1 MCPVTRYPGCSHVS
15 ASGGVSSVAAVPRLG
30 WSYCFVPSFLG
41 DSCAHHQNSSF
52 PRPVSVTPDSGHGE
66 VGRDLKRDDD
76 KKSVEYSGAGGRTS
90 GLVASLLQA
99 STLERRLPGL
109 AGLSSPD
116 LEHLRS
122 CWCFSGRLTPAPA
135 CKTLEQ
141 CLGTFAVV
149 TPGVLLAAHPSRLLM
164 SPSRSPLPAAHAPG

>member
-1 MCPVTRYPGCSHVS
+1 M
-15 ASGGVSSVAAVPRLG
+15 
-30 WSYCFVPSFLG
+30 
-41 DSCAHHQNSSF
+41 
-52 PRPVSVTPDSGHGE
+52 
-66 VGRDLKRDDD
+66 
-76 KKSVEYSGAGGRTS
+76 
-90 GLVASLLQA
+90 ASLLQA

-149 TPGVLLAAHPSRLLM
+149 TPGVLLAARPFQ
-164 SPSRSPLPAAHAPG
+164 PLTPLAELALSAPRRERASSQWLRAA